1 MEVMD
6 AAPPVGRKKCL
17 EASCGAGGKP
27 KLRPAA
33 AGEAAGK
40 RREVEE
46 PEVSMDA
53 AAEVVEAMAV
63 AEAESG
69 WLCVPSYVVI
79 RIDMSSAHLCTCKC
93 YMHGVSCSCM
103 KIRGDLLAGN

>member
-1 MEVMD
+1 ME
-6 AAPPVGRKKCL
+6 AAPPLGRKKCL
-17 EASCGAGGKP
+17 ETSCAAADGKPLPAP

-33 AGEAAGK
+33 VEGK

-69 WLCVPSYVVI
+69 WLWVPSYVVM
-79 RIDMSSAHLCTCKC
+79 RIDMSSEHLCTCKC
-93 YMHGVSCSCM
+93 RHVARYTACHPHFC
-103 KIRGDLLAGN
+103 

>member
-1 MEVMD
+1 MD
-6 AAPPVGRKKCL
+6 AVPAPFGRKKCL
-17 EASCGAGGKP
+17 EASCGADGKPP
-27 KLRPAA
+27 KLRPAD
-33 AGEAAGK
+33 GEAAGK

-46 PEVSMDA
+46 PEVSMDT

-93 YMHGVSCSCM
+93 YTVWIVRTDAC
-103 KIRGDLLAGN
+103 

>member
-1 MEVMD
+1 MD
-6 AAPPVGRKKCL
+6 AAPPFGRKKCL
-17 EASCGAGGKP
+17 EEAAASCAAGKP
-27 KLRPAA
+27 KLRPA
-33 AGEAAGK
+33 AAGK

-69 WLCVPSYVVI
+69 WLCVTS
-79 RIDMSSAHLCTCKC
+79 
-93 YMHGVSCSCM
+93 
-103 KIRGDLLAGN
+103 

>member
-1 MEVMD
+1 MD
-6 AAPPVGRKKCL
+6 AAPPFGRKKCL
-17 EASCGAGGKP
+17 EAAASCADGKP

-33 AGEAAGK
+33 AGEAEGK

-53 AAEVVEAMAV
+53 AAEVVKAMAV

-69 WLCVPSYVVI
+69 WLCVPS
-79 RIDMSSAHLCTCKC
+79 
-93 YMHGVSCSCM
+93 
-103 KIRGDLLAGN
+103 